1 MKVVRKMFIKEIIN
15 EFKLD
20 DEIDVNDDDYKYKVS
35 KDVKSD
41 LNVVM

>member
-1 MKVVRKMFIKEIIN
+1 MFIKEIIN

-35 KDVKSD
+35 CKDVKSD
-41 LNVVM
+41 LNVIM